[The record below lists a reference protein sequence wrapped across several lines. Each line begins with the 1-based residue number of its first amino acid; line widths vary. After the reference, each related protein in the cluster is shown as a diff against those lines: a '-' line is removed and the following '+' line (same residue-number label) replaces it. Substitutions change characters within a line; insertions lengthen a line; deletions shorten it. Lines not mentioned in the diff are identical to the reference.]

1 MNDDVLARIETS
13 KQKLASVATALKLR
27 FVGLDHIIDNIIDN
41 MLVWHAMPELVG
53 RPVIINLWGMTGVGK
68 TDLVRNLAK
77 ELDMSDRFI
86 EVQMSNKSQTGET
99 SIQGV
104 LNRSAVEPD
113 SQGILLLDEI
123 QRYRT
128 VNQDGSE
135 IHDHDFQDIWMLLSD
150 GRFAG
155 KTQTKTQLMDM
166 LIEDMY
172 WKQYTEEN
180 RAAEAKEKPTR
191 PETDSTWGEKAEP
204 PKTKDTSPPINRKY
218 KMGLWSAREFKRT
231 LRLKDSIDDV
241 MQWDD
246 VKKMEMIE
254 SSLND
259 QTTFEGSSYK
269 QLLIF
274 ISGNLDEAYS
284 MSGSTD
290 DADIDA
296 DIYYDFSKRIN
307 FVTIKRVLRSKFK
320 PEQIA
325 RLGNVHVV
333 YPSLSKTSYCE
344 IIRRK
349 AQEII
354 DEMGKYG
361 IDFKLGQ
368 SVYDAIYRNGVFPAQ
383 GVRPVLSSI
392 NAMLGNAVPHFYLI
406 AAEHGQ
412 SSVLIEHDLDN
423 QELVVM
429 IDNKRFSKP
438 VEGGIDKIKKQFN
451 VDEIM
456 LNSVHEAGHA
466 VAYAVLFG
474 LAPLQIVA
482 RSTTSENSAWVGIHS
497 NCSSK
502 NYIGHNICV
511 YMAGLVAEEMIFGAD
526 DRTAGCG
533 NDIAQATYLAG
544 CSTREWAM
552 NGLLSLHVNRHQ
564 SNANANLEIDS
575 TNEGIEQTLQ
585 AAKEDCADILRKN
598 RPLFEA
604 VVGELVVHKEM
615 SPSEF
620 SELAKSHGL
629 TVNIKTAKETVYTDY
644 VDKYDTSLKQRAE
657 QCD

>member
-1 MNDDVLARIETS
+1 MDARVLDRINKS
-13 KQKLASVATALKLR
+13 KRKLAKVAAALKLR

-77 ELDMSDRFI
+77 ELDMADRFI
-86 EVQMSNKSQTGET
+86 EVQMSNKSQTSET
-99 SIQGV
+99 SIQEV

-128 VNQDGSE
+128 IGNDGCD

-172 WKQYTEEN
+172 WKQRDAEN
-180 RAAEAKEKPTR
+180 RDEEERNP
-191 PETDSTWGEKAEP
+191 EP
-204 PKTKDTSPPINRKY
+204 PDIESPVGSTKVQRKIKRKY

-231 LRLKDSIDDV
+231 LRLKEGVDEI

-254 SSLND
+254 SSLSD
-259 QTTFEGSSYK
+259 QRTFEGSSYK

-274 ISGNLDEAYS
+274 ICGNLDEAYS
-284 MSGSTD
+284 MSDSTD
-290 DADIDA
+290 DADVDA

-307 FVTIKRVLRSKFK
+307 FVTIKRVLRGKFK

-325 RLGNVHVV
+325 RLGNVHII
-333 YPSLSKTSYCE
+333 YPSLSKASYCE

-354 DEMGKYG
+354 DEMSKYG
-361 IDFKLGQ
+361 IDFELDQ

-406 AAEHGQ
+406 AAEHGK
-412 SSVLIEHDLDN
+412 SSVLLKHDFDA
-423 QELVVM
+423 QELVIM
-429 IDNKRFSKP
+429 IDGKRYSKP
-438 VEGGIDKIKKQFN
+438 VEGGIDKIKKQFD

-466 VAYAVLFG
+466 VAYAVLFR
-474 LAPLQIVA
+474 LAPLQVVA
-482 RSTTSENSAWVGIHS
+482 RSTSSETNSAWVGIHE
-497 NCSSK
+497 NCRSR
-502 NYIGHNICV
+502 NYIRHNICIH
-511 YMAGLVAEEMIFGAD
+511 MAGLVAEEMIFGEG
-526 DRTAGCG
+526 DRTAGCSS
-533 NDIAQATYLAG
+533 DISQATCLAG
-544 CSTREWAM
+544 YSIRDWAM

-564 SNANANLEIDS
+564 SSANANFEMDS
-575 TNEGIEQTLQ
+575 TNEEIEQALRT
-585 AAKEDCADILRKN
+585 AKDDCADILKKN

-604 VVGELVVHKEM
+604 VVGELVVHKKM

-629 TVNIKTAKETVYTDY
+629 MVNIKTAKETVYTRY
-644 VDKYDTSLKQRAE
+644 VDKYNASRTCGVKRKIV
-657 QCD
+657 